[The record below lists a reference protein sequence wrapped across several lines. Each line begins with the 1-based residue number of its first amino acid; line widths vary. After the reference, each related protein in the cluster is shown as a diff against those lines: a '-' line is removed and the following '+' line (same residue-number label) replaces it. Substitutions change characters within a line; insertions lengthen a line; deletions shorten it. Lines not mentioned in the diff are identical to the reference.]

1 MNHFSTNL
9 MEILYQ
15 GKSIDELIRK
25 EIEKAV
31 NELLQTELTAFL
43 DYEKYDILG
52 YGSGNSRSGN
62 SRNGRYERKLQT
74 RFGEITVLMPR
85 NRKGEFT
92 AVTVPPYKRSTE
104 DLGEIIIKFY
114 QKGMTTREIA
124 ELTLRMYGAHYSPQ
138 TISNLTQVMEEQVK
152 AFHTRPTQAYYPV
165 IYLDATWLHVR
176 RDSVAKEAVHV
187 LLGID
192 EEGHKEIL
200 DYAIYPSES
209 CVNYTELLRGLKE
222 RGVEKVDLFVSDGL
236 PGIRY
241 ACLEVFPA
249 SMHQS
254 CWVHLSR
261 SLGRY
266 VRAKDRK
273 EVLDALKKVYRA
285 DTVEKAKEELALFL
299 ETFKKRY
306 PKLQD
311 KLHQDD
317 PSLFSFFSMPKE
329 IRSSIYTTNF
339 LEGFNKQLKRY
350 TKRKEQFPNED
361 SLDRFI
367 CTVCLEYNKKFS
379 SRVHKGF
386 GQLVKE

>member
-1 MNHFSTNL
+1 MNHFTTNL

-52 YGSGNSRSGN
+52 YGSGNSR
-62 SRNGRYERKLQT
+62 NGSYERKLQT

-85 NRKGEFT
+85 DRKGEFT
-92 AVTVPPYKRSTE
+92 AVTAFPYKRSTE

-124 ELTLRMYGAHYSPQ
+124 ELIESMYGAHYSPQ

-152 AFHTRPTQAYYPV
+152 AFHRRPVQAYYPV

-176 RDSVAKEAVHV
+176 RDSVAKEALHV

-209 CVNYTELLRGLKE
+209 CVNYTELLRSLKE
-222 RGVEKVDLFVSDGL
+222 RGLEKVDLFVSDGL
-236 PGIRY
+236 PGIRD

-306 PKLQD
+306 PKL
-311 KLHQDD
+311 
-317 PSLFSFFSMPKE
+317 
-329 IRSSIYTTNF
+329 
-339 LEGFNKQLKRY
+339 
-350 TKRKEQFPNED
+350 
-361 SLDRFI
+361 
-367 CTVCLEYNKKFS
+367 
-379 SRVHKGF
+379 
-386 GQLVKE
+386 